1 MTNDTQTTP
10 TTGAT
15 HALREVV
22 EDIQSRDTL
31 LSVHDIYKSFGTNAV
46 LKGISLEVR
55 PGEVLALIGG
65 NGAGKSTLMKI
76 IMGIYSADSGEIEIG
91 GDKVDIS
98 NPKAALAHSIYMVP
112 QEPMLFPNM
121 TVRDHDWL

>member
-31 LSVHDIYKSFGTNAV
+31 LSVHDIYKSFGINAV

-65 NGAGKSTLMKI
+65 NGAGKSTERSR
-76 IMGIYSADSGEIEIG
+76 SAETRLTSPTPRPLSPTASIWFRR
-91 GDKVDIS
+91 
-98 NPKAALAHSIYMVP
+98 NPCCSR
-112 QEPMLFPNM
+112 
-121 TVRDHDWL
+121 T

>member
-31 LSVHDIYKSFGTNAV
+31 LSVHRSEEHT
-46 LKGISLEVR
+46 
-55 PGEVLALIGG
+55 
-65 NGAGKSTLMKI
+65 
-76 IMGIYSADSGEIEIG
+76 
-91 GDKVDIS
+91 S
-98 NPKAALAHSIYMVP
+98 NSSHP
-112 QEPMLFPNM
+112 
-121 TVRDHDWL
+121 

>member
-10 TTGAT
+10 TTGTT

-22 EDIQSRDTL
+22 EDIHSRDTL

-112 QEPMLFPNM
+112 Q
-121 TVRDHDWL
+121 